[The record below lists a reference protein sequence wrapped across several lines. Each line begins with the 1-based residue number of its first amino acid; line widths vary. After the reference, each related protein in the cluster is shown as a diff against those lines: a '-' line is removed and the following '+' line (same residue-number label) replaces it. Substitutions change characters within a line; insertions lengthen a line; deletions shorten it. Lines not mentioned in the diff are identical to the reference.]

1 MTKQTET
8 KKRTQ
13 VKDLPGSNKKLTA
26 RELQKVKGG
35 SPRDQATGQAVAV
48 IGPCDRKYK

>member
-1 MTKQTET
+1 MTKQTKT

-26 RELQKVKGG
+26 RELQKIKGG
-35 SPRDQATGQAVAV
+35 SPG
-48 IGPCDRKYK
+48 DRPSRGSYRSMR